1 MLEKQLIAVQQKR
14 QTGGKKKHKQQH
26 TNHLTSSER
35 ANTHNQKPTPHL
47 LPMTNNSPPCA
58 HNTQKKNKNK
68 KTTKNKQT
76 KQRQR
81 QKNKSSTS
89 IYF

>member
-1 MLEKQLIAVQQKR
+1 MLEKRTYSSTTKTTNGR
-14 QTGGKKKHKQQH
+14 KNKHKQQH

-58 HNTQKKNKNK
+58 HNTQKKI
-68 KTTKNKQT
+68 KTRKPQKTNKQNND
-76 KQRQR
+76 KKLKVVQAYIFR
-81 QKNKSSTS
+81 
-89 IYF
+89 